1 MNQNDIQTIV
11 IVGAGQ
17 AGASAI
23 LELRAN
29 KYEGKIILVGDETHL
44 PYERPPLS
52 KDEILKPEDTKIEIL
67 SEQKLVD
74 LGVEHIR
81 GNAVVKINSD
91 AKTIELKNGETVAF
105 DKLLLATGGAARRLP
120 NFDALGKHV
129 YTLRNLEDS
138 QALVPVL
145 QAGRR
150 IVLIGGGVIG
160 LELASSARAKEC
172 QVTVVEMG
180 AMVMGRSSPRIL
192 SEFLLAQQRLA
203 GVDVRLETKIADCRL
218 EQNQQGEEVVITLE
232 GGEEL
237 RADAVIYGIG
247 IIPNAQ
253 LALDAGLEVDF
264 AIKVNDN
271 CQSSHPDIYAAG
283 DVATQLRDCGS
294 HRRVETWENANL
306 QAGIFARHVMG
317 VEHPTPNPA
326 WFWTDQLNINYQF
339 VGDMAAAEWIVR
351 GEMNPEQGDASS
363 FVLFGVTD
371 GVIVGG
377 ITVNAAKEMRHLKK
391 LISKQAPFEAD
402 KYLDLSQDLRK
413 LVK

>member
-1 MNQNDIQTIV
+1 MSNVEIIV

-29 KYEGKIILVGDETHL
+29 KYEGKIILIGDETHL

-52 KDEILKPEDTKIEIL
+52 KDVILKPEDTKIEIL
-67 SEQKLVD
+67 SEEKLAD
-74 LGVEHIR
+74 LGVITIR
-81 GNAVVKINSD
+81 GNGVVKINSD
-91 AKTIELKNGETVAF
+91 AKTVELQNGGVVAY

-138 QALVPVL
+138 QALVSVL
-145 QAGRR
+145 QAGKR

-160 LELASSARAKEC
+160 LELASSARFKDCE
-172 QVTVVEMG
+172 VTVIEMG

-192 SEFLLAQQRLA
+192 SEFLLEQQKLA
-203 GVDVRLETKIADCRL
+203 GVDVRVETSIADCAL
-218 EQNQQGEEVVITLE
+218 EGEEVIITLAN
-232 GGEEL
+232 GDVL
-237 RADAVIYGIG
+237 RADAVVYGIG
-247 IIPNAQ
+247 IVPNAQ
-253 LALDAGLEVDF
+253 LATDAGLDVNV
-264 AIKVNDN
+264 AIIVNEN
-271 CQSSHPDIYAAG
+271 CQTSNADIYAAG
-283 DVATQLRDCGS
+283 DVATQLRDCGN

-317 VEHPTPNPA
+317 AEHPMPNPA
-326 WFWTDQLNINYQF
+326 WFWTDQLDINYQF
-339 VGDMAAAEWIVR
+339 VGDMAAAEWLVR
-351 GEMNPEQGDASS
+351 GEINAEKRAESS

-371 GVIVGG
+371 GIIVGG
-377 ITVNAAKEMRHLKK
+377 ITVNAAKDMRFLKK
-391 LISKQAPFEAD
+391 LISKNAAFEAE
-402 KYLDLSQDLRK
+402 KQLDLTQDLRK

>member
-1 MNQNDIQTIV
+1 MSQNGIETIV

-52 KDEILKPEDTKIEIL
+52 KDVILKPEETKIEIL
-67 SEQKLVD
+67 SEEKLAD

-81 GNAVVKINSD
+81 GNGVVKINAD
-91 AKTIELKNGETVAF
+91 AKTVELKNGETVAF

-145 QAGRR
+145 QPGRR
-150 IVLIGGGVIG
+150 LVLIGGGVIG
-160 LELASSARAKEC
+160 LELASSARAKDCE
-172 QVTVVEMG
+172 VTVIEMG
-180 AMVMGRSSPRIL
+180 PMVMGRSSPRVL

-203 GVDVRLETKIADCRL
+203 GVDIRLSTAIADCKL
-218 EQNQQGEEVVITLE
+218 DGEEVVITLE

-247 IIPNAQ
+247 IVPNMQ
-253 LALDAGLEVDF
+253 LAADAGLAVDC
-264 AIKVNDN
+264 AIKVNED
-271 CQSSHPDIYAAG
+271 CQTSHADIYAAG
-283 DVATQLRDCGS
+283 DVATQLRDCGN

-326 WFWTDQLNINYQF
+326 WFWTDQLSINYQF
-339 VGDMAAAEWIVR
+339 VGDMGAAEWIAR
-351 GEMNPEQGDASS
+351 GEMNAEQRAESS

-391 LISKQAPFEAD
+391 LISKHAPFEAG

>member
-1 MNQNDIQTIV
+1 MSNVEIIV

-29 KYEGKIILVGDETHL
+29 KYEGKIILIGDETHL

-52 KDEILKPEDTKIEIL
+52 KDVILKPEDTKIEIL
-67 SEQKLVD
+67 SEEKLAD
-74 LGVEHIR
+74 LGVITIR
-81 GNAVVKINSD
+81 GNGVVKINSD
-91 AKTIELKNGETVAF
+91 AKTVELQNGDVVAY

-150 IVLIGGGVIG
+150 IILIGGGVIG
-160 LELASSARAKEC
+160 LELASSARFKDCE
-172 QVTVVEMG
+172 VTVIEMG

-192 SEFLLAQQRLA
+192 SEFLLEQQKLA
-203 GVDVRLETKIADCRL
+203 GVDVRLETSIADCSL
-218 EQNQQGEEVVITLE
+218 EGEEVIITLAN
-232 GGEEL
+232 GDVL
-237 RADAVIYGIG
+237 RADAVVYGIG
-247 IIPNAQ
+247 IVPNAQ
-253 LALDAGLEVDF
+253 LATDAGLDVNV
-264 AIKVNDN
+264 AIIVNEN
-271 CQSSHPDIYAAG
+271 CQTSNADIYAAG
-283 DVATQLRDCGS
+283 DVATQLRDCGN

-317 VEHPTPNPA
+317 VEHPTVNPA

-339 VGDMAAAEWIVR
+339 VGDMTASEWVVR
-351 GEMNPEQGDASS
+351 GEINAEQRGKSS
-363 FVLFGVTD
+363 FILFGVTD

-377 ITVNAAKEMRHLKK
+377 ITVNAAKDMRFLKK
-391 LISKQAPFEAD
+391 LISKNTSFEVN
-402 KYLDLSQDLRK
+402 KYLDLAQDLRK

>member
-1 MNQNDIQTIV
+1 MSKSNIETIV

-23 LELRAN
+23 LELRN
-29 KYEGKIILVGDETHL
+29 SKYEGQIILIGDETHL

-52 KDEILKPEDTKIEIL
+52 KDVILKPEDTKIEIL
-67 SEQKLVD
+67 SEEKLAD
-74 LGVEHIR
+74 LGVTSIR
-81 GNAVVKINSD
+81 GNGVAKINAE
-91 AKTIELKNGETVAF
+91 AKTVELQHGEVVAY

-150 IVLIGGGVIG
+150 ILLIGGGVIG
-160 LELASSARAKEC
+160 LELASSARSKDCE
-172 QVTVVEMG
+172 VTVIEMG

-203 GVDVRLETKIADCRL
+203 GVDVRLSTSIADCRL
-218 EQNQQGEEVVITLE
+218 EKSQQGEDVVVTLE

-237 RADAVIYGIG
+237 RADAVVYGIG
-247 IIPNAQ
+247 IVPNAQ
-253 LALDAGLEVDF
+253 LAVEAGLDVDF
-264 AIKVNDN
+264 AIIVNED
-271 CQSSHPDIYAAG
+271 CQTSNADIYAAG
-283 DVATQLRDCGS
+283 DVATQLRDCGN

-306 QAGIFARHVMG
+306 QAGIFARHVMA
-317 VEHPTPNPA
+317 VAHPQQNPA

-339 VGDMAAAEWIVR
+339 VGDMSANEWIVR
-351 GEMNPEQGDASS
+351 GEMNAEKRAESS
-363 FVLFGVTD
+363 FILFGVTD
-371 GVIVGG
+371 GVIVGA

-391 LISKQAPFEAD
+391 MISKKAEFVAD
-402 KYLDLSQDLRK
+402 KHLDLTQELK
-413 LVK
+413 KVV

>member
-1 MNQNDIQTIV
+1 MSNIESIV

-17 AGASAI
+17 AGASAT
-23 LELRAN
+23 LELRGN
-29 KYEGKIILVGDETHL
+29 KFEGNIILIGDEIHL

-52 KDEILKPEDTKIEIL
+52 KDVILKPEETKIEIL
-67 SEQKLVD
+67 SEEKLAD

-81 GNAVVKINSD
+81 GNGVVKIN
-91 AKTIELKNGETVAF
+91 AEAHTVELQNGDVVAY

-145 QAGRR
+145 QPGRR
-150 IVLIGGGVIG
+150 IILIGGGVIG
-160 LELASSARAKEC
+160 LELASSARFKDCE
-172 QVTVVEMG
+172 VTVIEMG
-180 AMVMGRSSPRIL
+180 PMVMGRSSPRIL

-203 GVDVRLETKIADCRL
+203 GVNVRLETKIADCRL
-218 EQNQQGEEVVITLE
+218 EGEEVVVTLE

-237 RADAVIYGIG
+237 RADAVVYGIG
-247 IIPNAQ
+247 IVPNAQ
-253 LALDAGLEVDF
+253 LALDAGLAVDC
-264 AIKVNDN
+264 AIQVNEH
-271 CQSSHPDIYAAG
+271 CQTSHPDIYAAG
-283 DVATQLRDCGS
+283 DVATQLRDCGN

-317 VEHPTPNPA
+317 LEQPTPNPA

-339 VGDMAAAEWIVR
+339 VGDMTASEWVVR
-351 GEMNPEQGDASS
+351 GEMNAEQGADSS

-371 GVIVGG
+371 GIIVGG
-377 ITVNAAKEMRHLKK
+377 ITVNAAKDMRHLKK
-391 LISKQAPFEAD
+391 LISKQAAFEAD

>member
-1 MNQNDIQTIV
+1 MSNIETIV
-11 IVGAGQ
+11 IIGAGQ

-23 LELRAN
+23 LELRSN
-29 KYEGKIILVGDETHL
+29 KFEGKIILIGDEAHL

-52 KDEILKPEDTKIEIL
+52 KDVILKPEETKVEIL
-67 SEQKLVD
+67 SEEKLAA

-81 GNAVVKINSD
+81 GNGAVKINPE
-91 AKTIELKNGETVAF
+91 AKTVELQKGEVVAY

-145 QAGRR
+145 QAGKR

-160 LELASSARAKEC
+160 LELASSARFKDC
-172 QVTVVEMG
+172 QVTVIEMG
-180 AMVMGRSSPRIL
+180 SMVMGRSSPQIL

-203 GVDVRLETKIADCRL
+203 GVDVRLSSSISDCRL
-218 EQNQQGEEVVITLE
+218 ESNQQDGEIVMTLAN
-232 GGEEL
+232 GEEL
-237 RADAVIYGIG
+237 HADAVIYGIG
-247 IIPNAQ
+247 IVPNAQ
-253 LALDAGLEVDF
+253 LALDAGLVVEG
-264 AIKVNDN
+264 AIQVNEN
-271 CQSSHPDIYAAG
+271 CQTSHPDIYAAG
-283 DVATQLRDCGS
+283 DVATQLRADGQY
-294 HRRVETWENANL
+294 RRVETWENANL

-317 VEHPTPNPA
+317 VEHPKANPA
-326 WFWTDQLNINYQF
+326 WFWTDQLDINYQF
-339 VGDMAAAEWIVR
+339 AGDMAAAEWIVR
-351 GEMNPEQGDASS
+351 GEIQPELRAASS

-391 LISKQAPFEAD
+391 MIAKQAVFEAE
-402 KYLDLSQDLRK
+402 KHLDLSLDLRK
-413 LVK
+413 AA

>member
-1 MNQNDIQTIV
+1 MSQNAIETIV

-52 KDEILKPEDTKIEIL
+52 KDVILKPEETKIEIL
-67 SEQKLVD
+67 SEQKLAD
-74 LGVEHIR
+74 LGVETIR
-81 GNAVVKINSD
+81 GNGVAKINAE
-91 AKTIELKNGETVAF
+91 AKTVELLNDDVVAY

-150 IVLIGGGVIG
+150 IILIGGGVIG
-160 LELASSARAKEC
+160 LELASSARYKDC
-172 QVTVVEMG
+172 QVTVIEMG
-180 AMVMGRSSPRIL
+180 PMVMGRCSPQIL
-192 SEFLLAQQRLA
+192 SEFLLEQHRQNQ
-203 GVDVRLETKIADCRL
+203 VDVRLETKITDCRL
-218 EQNQQGEEVVITLE
+218 DGEEVVVTLE

-237 RADAVIYGIG
+237 RADAVVYGIG
-247 IIPNAQ
+247 IVPNAQ
-253 LALDAGLEVDF
+253 LAVDAGLDVDV
-264 AIKVNDN
+264 AIKVNEH
-271 CQSSHPDIYAAG
+271 CQTSNADIYAAG
-283 DVATQLRDCGS
+283 DVATQLRDCGN

-317 VEHPTPNPA
+317 VEHPKANPA
-326 WFWTDQLNINYQF
+326 WFWTDQLNINFQF
-339 VGDMAAAEWIVR
+339 VGDMAAAEWHIR
-351 GEMNPEQGDASS
+351 GEMDAAKGADNS
-363 FVLFGVTD
+363 FVMYGVTD
-371 GVIVGG
+371 GQIVGG

-391 LISKQAPFEAD
+391 MISKSTAFDVE
-402 KYLDLSQDLRK
+402 KHLDIAQDLRK
-413 LVK
+413 IA

>member
-1 MNQNDIQTIV
+1 MSNIETIV

-29 KYEGKIILVGDETHL
+29 KYEGKIILIGDEVHL

-52 KDEILKPEDTKIEIL
+52 KDVILKPEETKIEIL
-67 SEQKLVD
+67 SEAKLAE
-74 LGVEHIR
+74 LGVQTIR
-81 GNAVVKINSD
+81 GFAVKKID
-91 AKTIELKNGETVAF
+91 ADAHQVELSNGKVIAY

-145 QAGRR
+145 QSGHR
-150 IVLIGGGVIG
+150 IILIGGGVIG
-160 LELASSARAKEC
+160 LELASSARFKDC
-172 QVTVVEMG
+172 QVTVIEMG
-180 AMVMGRSSPRIL
+180 PMVMGRSSPRVL

-203 GVDVRLETKIADCRL
+203 GVDVRLETKIADCKL
-218 EQNQQGEEVVITLE
+218 EGEEVVVTLDS
-232 GGEEL
+232 GEEL

-247 IIPNAQ
+247 IVPNAQ
-253 LALDAGLEVDF
+253 LAVSAGLDVDF
-264 AIKVNDN
+264 AIKVNEN
-271 CQSSHPDIYAAG
+271 CQTSHSDIYAAG
-283 DVATQLRDCGS
+283 DVATQLRDCGN
-294 HRRVETWENANL
+294 HLRVETWENANL
-306 QAGIFARHVMG
+306 QAGIFARHVMD
-317 VEHPTPNPA
+317 VEHPIPNPA

-339 VGDMAAAEWIVR
+339 VGNMAASEWLVR
-351 GEMNPEQGDASS
+351 GEIDPSKGAESS

-391 LISKQAPFEAD
+391 LISKEAVFDAD

-413 LVK
+413 IVK

>member
-1 MNQNDIQTIV
+1 MSNIETVV

-52 KDEILKPEDTKIEIL
+52 KDVILNPAETKIEIL
-67 SEQKLVD
+67 SEQKLAD
-74 LGVEHIR
+74 LGVEVIR
-81 GNAVVKINSD
+81 GNGVVKINSE
-91 AKTIELKNGETVAF
+91 AKTIDLQNGDSVAF

-160 LELASSARAKEC
+160 LELASSARYKEC
-172 QVTVVEMG
+172 NVTVIEQG
-180 AMVMGRSSPRIL
+180 PMVMGRSSPRVL

-203 GVDVRLETKIADCRL
+203 GVDVRLETKVADCKL
-218 EQNQQGEEVVITLE
+218 DGEEVVITLE

-237 RADAVIYGIG
+237 RADAVVYGIG
-247 IIPNAQ
+247 IVPNAQ
-253 LALDAGLEVDF
+253 LAVEAGLDVDF
-264 AIKVNDN
+264 AIKVNEN
-271 CQSSHPDIYAAG
+271 CQTSNADIYAAG
-283 DVATQLRDCGS
+283 DVATQLRADGEF
-294 HRRVETWENANL
+294 RRVETWENANL
-306 QAGIFARHVMG
+306 QAGVFARHVMN
-317 VEHPTPNPA
+317 VEHPVENPA

-339 VGDMAAAEWIVR
+339 VGDMAAAEWLVR
-351 GEMNPEQGDASS
+351 GEINPELRQESS

-391 LISKQAPFEAD
+391 LISKQAAFEAD
-402 KYLDLSQDLRK
+402 KYLDISQDLRK